1 MNSLTHSVFVSEP
14 DIEVHEVQDIRDIK
28 LEVIEPE
35 PLQLYLTNGLA
46 RAKVENGEIHLTLD
60 QLNSV
65 NHKKIFFHGHNNQTE
80 SEKGHTSRKNYQQF
94 YKKVEGKLV
103 CLSCD
108 SQYDS
113 THGIHYHLNHTVCG
127 FGDKEKVAPK
137 KDFRGYYARDN
148 DKFVCLGCSQ
158 RYETIRGVHY
168 HLNNKKCGKLSPD
181 KFQLQSVISQLSPQ
195 SSAPLDRSS
204 TEDGVQK
211 TSAKK
216 NYLKFYKKEGKTC
229 VCIGCD
235 TRYQSI
241 HGMHNHLN
249 STKCGFGEKFKSSP
263 KTSYVQFYRK
273 EEEQLICNSC
283 NITYSSMHG
292 MHYHLNSTTCGF
304 GVKEGVVQKRNYQD
318 SYTKEDNKYI
328 CNHCSFKVEYLQGI
342 HRHLRNCCGYVD
354 LTDKDEDITPVKSS
368 KVLKTIIFSGNENMN
383 YIGHDESL

>member
-1 MNSLTHSVFVSEP
+1 MNSLSHSVFVTESE
-14 DIEVHEVQDIRDIK
+14 IEVEDIREVK
-28 LEVIEPE
+28 LEVIDPE
-35 PLQLYLTNGLA
+35 PLQLYFADGLA
-46 RAKVENGEIHLTLD
+46 KVAKVENGEIHLTLE
-60 QLNSV
+60 QLNNV
-65 NHKKIFFHGHNNQTE
+65 DHKKIFFHGENNQTE
-80 SEKGHTSRKNYQQF
+80 SEKGQTSRKNYQQF

-113 THGIHYHLNHTVCG
+113 THGIHYHLNHTICG
-127 FGDKEKVAPK
+127 FGDREKVAPK
-137 KDFRGYYARDN
+137 KDFRGYYTRDN

-168 HLNNKKCGKLSPD
+168 HLNNKKCGKLSRD
-181 KFQLQSVISQLSPQ
+181 KLQDIIPLLSPQ
-195 SSAPLDRSS
+195 STGSLDRT
-204 TEDGVQK
+204 TEDGTQK
-211 TSAKK
+211 SSTKK

-229 VCIGCD
+229 VCIGCG
-235 TRYQSI
+235 TKYQSI

-273 EEEQLICNSC
+273 EEEQLICNTC
-283 NITYSSMHG
+283 NISYSSMHG

-304 GVKEGVVQKRNYQD
+304 GVKEGVAQKRNYQD
-318 SYTKEDNKYI
+318 SYTKEENKYI

-354 LTDKDEDITPVKSS
+354 LTDKDTTAVKSFP
-368 KVLKTIIFSGNENMN
+368 KVLKTIIYSDNENMN
-383 YIGHDESL
+383 YIGHDVDCE